1 MTPIKNYNNFKV
13 KCKLEKFDEITDWG
27 FNPIDRSNVDKL
39 IVGDIVRIMVKD
51 DTGYEKYYVE
61 IIKIDRY
68 KYGGIHKPRKFYG
81 KTIFAYSPEWFFL
94 NEGDLITFR
103 KENICEIP
111 NWKSDN
117 PILQFNLNNIMSYIK
132 REDKINWIRENEE
145 T

>member
-39 IVGDIVRIMVKD
+39 IVGDNVRIMAKD

-81 KTIFAYSPEWFFL
+81 KTIFAYHPEWFFL
-94 NEGDLITFR
+94 NEGDLVTFR

-132 REDKINWIRENEE
+132 REDKIDWIRGNEK